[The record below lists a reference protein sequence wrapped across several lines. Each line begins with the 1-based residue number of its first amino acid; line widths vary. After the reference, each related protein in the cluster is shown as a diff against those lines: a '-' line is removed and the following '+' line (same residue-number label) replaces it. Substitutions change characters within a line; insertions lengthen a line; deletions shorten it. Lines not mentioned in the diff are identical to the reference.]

1 MAKIIGIDLG
11 TTNSAVAV
19 MDIGGPKILENAEG
33 ARTTPSILATSKSG
47 ERLVG
52 LLARRQSVTNPKG
65 TIVGIK
71 RFIGHNFDDPAVQ
84 KDRANV
90 PYDIKKGTDGGVQ
103 VTMSGKDYR
112 PEEVSAMIL
121 AKLKAD
127 AEAKLGEKVTEAII
141 TVPAYFNDAQRKATK
156 DAGQIAGLDVKRIIN
171 EPTAAAL
178 AYGFNKKKEEKI
190 AVFDFGGGTFDIS
203 ILEVG
208 DEVVEVKSTDGD
220 SHLGGRDIDQKIIN
234 WLAEEFKKDQGID
247 LRNDAFALQRLD
259 EAAEKAKI
267 ELSTAMETEINIPF
281 ITSDAS
287 GPKHLVIKMTR
298 AKLEEL
304 TAEFIDRAIMITKR
318 AMEASPFKVGDLN
331 EVILVGGQTRMPK
344 IVEEVKKFF
353 GKEPNKSINPD
364 EVVAL
369 GAAIQGGIITG
380 DVKDILLLD
389 VIPLSLGIETMG
401 GVSTKLIDKNTTV
414 PASKSQIFSTAADSQ
429 TSVEIHVLQGERPMA
444 SDNKSLGRFILD
456 GIPPS
461 PRGMPQIEVT
471 FDIDANGIL
480 SVKAKDKASNREQSI
495 RIEASSGLSKDD
507 IEKMKRDA
515 EAHAAEDAKK
525 KETVEAKNMAE
536 QLIYTSEKALK
547 DAGDKVSEDVKKP
560 INEKIEAL
568 KKVKD
573 GTDIEAIKKATS
585 ELSTEIQK
593 IGQHMNQSGAQAA
606 GGAAGAT
613 GGASDQSADGE
624 QKDNVRDAD
633 FKENPGNGD
642 QAGK

>member
-1 MAKIIGIDLG
+1 
-11 TTNSAVAV
+11 

-84 KDRANV
+84 KDRAAV

-287 GPKHLVIKMTR
+287 GPKHLVLKMTR

-573 GTDIEAIKKATS
+573 GTDTEAIKKATG

-613 GGASDQSADGE
+613 GGAGDQSAGGE